1 MRHTLIGMLM
11 ILPLLVLLQA
21 TAHAHGVAEGDKGYI
36 QEISGVHLLPFTY
49 LGTNY
54 TMRQAAG
61 LIYGTGCSRRF
72 CQSLIPLALITS
84 AHRFVSRR
92 MNSRN

>member
-1 MRHTLIGMLM
+1 MATFQVLG
-11 ILPLLVLLQA
+11 LLLL
-21 TAHAHGVAEGDKGYI
+21 TGGDVFAHAVTQGDKGYI
-36 QEISGVHLLPFTY
+36 QEVSGVHLLPFTY
-49 LGTNY
+49 LGTKY